1 MFLLPNYYYLVVSVS
16 TWRGCGCCRALK
28 SGQDSLESL
37 TLNNS
42 LLSDP
47 QTPTTDLSVSNNNSS
62 LADSP
67 FASSRTADGVDRK
80 PTPAPVWSMNA
91 EVKQMQSP
99 ACKQTDELNVN
110 TLQQATDLSSH
121 VAGDKIVAYYVHAGT
136 RKNKSFAVRIV
147 FDSALVSHA
156 IFTS

>member
-1 MFLLPNYYYLVVSVS
+1 MFLLPNYYYLVVPVS

-99 ACKQTDELNVN
+99 ACKQTDEFNVN
-110 TLQQATDLSSH
+110 TLQQATDLSSL
-121 VAGDKIVAYYVHAGT
+121 VSGDK
-136 RKNKSFAVRIV
+136 
-147 FDSALVSHA
+147 
-156 IFTS
+156 